1 MNVPRF
7 TVSRQ
12 QIADLV
18 SLLAPFEEAT
28 DTSQGDGITISSEI
42 PALLGTDN
50 ILSSTHYEQFETL
63 ASRLRQALRD
73 RFQDIIA
80 KDECMLAT
88 VLDSRYKLIPFVD
101 TDTTGH
107 GRSDLALKVCTK
119 REASRRLSTA
129 VEQDKRTTRSEIKLS
144 KVLLKI

>member
-1 MNVPRF
+1 MF
-7 TVSRQ
+7 
-12 QIADLV
+12 
-18 SLLAPFEEAT
+18 LASQYPGNRLQTLFRCWLRSKKQP
-28 DTSQGDGITISSEI
+28 DTFQGDGITISSVI
-42 PALLGTDN
+42 PALLGTDD

-101 TDTTGH
+101 TDTTGT
-107 GRSDLALKVCTK
+107 GRNDLALKVCTK

-129 VEQDKRTTRSEIKLS
+129 VDQAKRTTRSEIKLY
-144 KVLLKI
+144 KVLLQI